1 MTFFYKYYSQ
11 CMSEGRLLLF
21 VPNLLVRLANTHEPL
36 GCHGDRGVH
45 RVGEADLGDGEDEG
59 DEVWEDV

>member
-1 MTFFYKYYSQ
+1 
-11 CMSEGRLLLF
+11 MSEGRLLLF